1 MERRAYHRVREK
13 IMLFIAIFAFG
24 QILAQ
29 EKEIY
34 WGNDVPENWNGDWSD
49 NLRTPSEK
57 SGFTYTATNQDVLDY
72 FAMLLE
78 SSENVHVF
86 NMFIS
91 DLRRSS
97 PVLVM
102 SNPRITTSEEAKA
115 SGKMVVYLQGG
126 IHPEEC
132 EGKEALFMVIR
143 DILFGD
149 KKHLL
154 DKLVILVNPN
164 FNVDGNE
171 TRVLTGGNPKLA
183 GIRRNAADY
192 DVNRDAMKLQTLNML
207 GAYENVF
214 NTWDPT
220 LIFDTHRMGNTRH
233 GYAIGQSTSNV
244 VTAHQAPREYV
255 TYKMFPSIVEKAR
268 KIGKIEVGMHCG
280 LNEVWPPT
288 EFTHD
293 NSIWSTEAKFMASG
307 YGLRNRMAI
316 LVETPGGET
325 FEKAIYSQYIY
336 THALLEHCYE
346 HSKEMQ
352 ELCEKAEKEVVD
364 TIKEKAASGTLQN
377 YVSGKYVSDG
387 KISVYAYRDRNMRQ
401 IPGTSMQE
409 LYRPNP
415 PELIPNVDLIT
426 KPVGTKQSVVP
437 RGYLIPEKLGFIV
450 EKLKKHGV
458 TVTQL
463 QSDTEARG
471 SEYLISSMEYKPMG
485 FANYQ
490 MTTLSGAFTPSSKTF
505 PAGTYVVDMAQ
516 PLANVVFYC
525 LEPEVRD
532 GFVGWNLLDEYL
544 MDLGIN
550 DSSVVYPI
558 FKYFNMEK

>member
-1 MERRAYHRVREK
+1 MERSTYHRVNG
-13 IMLFIAIFAFG
+13 ILVLLMAILFIGHIS
-24 QILAQ
+24 AQ
-29 EKEIY
+29 EKEMY
-34 WGNDVPENWNGDWSD
+34 WGNKVPENWNGDWSD
-49 NLRTPSEK
+49 KLRTPSEK
-57 SGFTYTATNQDVLDY
+57 SGFTYTATNDDVLDY

-102 SNPRITTSEEAKA
+102 SNPRITTPEEAKA

-154 DKLVILVNPN
+154 DELVILVNPN

-171 TRVLTGGNPKLA
+171 SRVLTGSYPRLA
-183 GIRRNAADY
+183 GIRRNAANY
-192 DVNRDAMKLQTLNML
+192 DVNRDAMKLQTLNMQ

-220 LIFDTHRMGNTRH
+220 LIFDMHRMGNTRH

-255 TYKMFPSIVEKAR
+255 TYTMFPSIVEKAR
-268 KIGKIEVGMHCG
+268 EIGNIEVGMHCG
-280 LNEVWPPT
+280 LNRGWPPT

-336 THALLEHCYE
+336 AHALLEHCAE

-352 ELCEKAEKEVVD
+352 EICKKTEQEVVE
-364 TIKEKAASGTLQN
+364 TIKAKAASGTLKN

-387 KISVYAYRDRNMRQ
+387 KIPVLAFRDRTMRQ
-401 IPGTSMQE
+401 IPGTSMME
-409 LYRPNP
+409 LYRPDP
-415 PELIPNVDLIT
+415 PEWVPNVDLIT
-426 KPVGTKQSVVP
+426 KPVGTKESVVP
-437 RGYLIPEKLGFIV
+437 RGYLIPEKLDFIV
-450 EKLKKHGV
+450 EKLRRHGV

-463 QSDTEARG
+463 QKDTKVEG
-471 SEYLISSMEYKPMG
+471 SEYMINSMEYKPMG
-485 FANYQ
+485 FAKYQ
-490 MTTLSGAFTPSSKTF
+490 MTTLSGDFTASTKTF

-532 GFVGWNLLDEYL
+532 GFVGWNLMDEYL
-544 MDLGIN
+544 ADLGVNEGKIA
-550 DSSVVYPI
+550 YPI
-558 FKYFNMEK
+558 FKYFTIE